1 MSKTAKKTK
10 KPAAA
15 AKGKFKG
22 DQVISLLSRASG
34 ATIVEVMKATAW
46 QAHSVR
52 GFMAGA
58 LKKKGHEVSSEVDW
72 NGDRHYHIR
81 AKVAS

>member
-10 KPAAA
+10 KPGAI
-15 AKGKFKG
+15 KGKFKG
-22 DQVISLLSRASG
+22 DQVISLLCRPSG
-34 ATIVEVMKATAW
+34 ATIGEMMKATDW

-58 LKKKGHEVSSEVDW
+58 LKKKGYELSSKVEG
-72 NGDRHYHIR
+72 NGDRHYHIKI
-81 AKVAS
+81 KVAS